1 MTFLKKSDSPLTTLG
16 ADIPSMSSLSN
27 SPRII
32 TSSRNVQL
40 KRWTSLLD
48 SKGVTQHQQC
58 LVSGKKLVRQILVQ
72 FPNLCSELLYPTLRS
87 PLLTPPQQ
95 VTHVRLIPE
104 LFRKLDLLGTRFP
117 LLVCQVPS
125 MTPASLTSPPRGLEV
140 LCPFGDPTN
149 VGAIIRSSCAFNV
162 TSLIFLRE
170 AAHPFHLKSIRASS
184 GAVFHQGMLW
194 GPGVA
199 ELHQEEVLQWI
210 TALDLK
216 GENLSSWKWPKNVR
230 VLIGEEGVGL
240 TKPAFPRILAI
251 PQTKKA
257 NSLNA
262 AIAASIALYSY
273 RQQHPLVS
281 PNCPG

>member
-1 MTFLKKSDSPLTTLG
+1 
-16 ADIPSMSSLSN
+16 MSSLSN
-27 SPRII
+27 FQKTI

-48 SKGVTQHQQC
+48 SKGVTHHQQC
-58 LVSGKKLVRQILVQ
+58 LVSGKKLVQQILVQ
-72 FPNLCSELLYPTLRS
+72 FPKVCLEVLYPTLRA
-87 PLLTPPQQ
+87 PFLITPRQ
-95 VTHVRLIPE
+95 VTHFRLIPE
-104 LFRKLDLLGTRFP
+104 LFRKLDLQGTRFP

-125 MTPASLTSPPRGLEV
+125 LALVSLTSPPRGLEV

-162 TSLIFLRE
+162 TSLILLRE

-184 GAVFHQGMLW
+184 GAVFHQGMLR

-199 ELHQEEVLQWI
+199 ELHKEEVLQWI

-216 GENLSSWKWPKNVR
+216 GENLASWKWPKDVR
-230 VLIGEEGVGL
+230 LLIGEEGVGL
-240 TKPAFPRILAI
+240 TKEAFPRILAI

-281 PNCPG
+281 PDCPG

>member
-1 MTFLKKSDSPLTTLG
+1 LTTFD
-16 ADIPSMSSLSN
+16 AYNPSMSSSSN
-27 SPRII
+27 SPSTI
-32 TSSRNVQL
+32 TSPRNVQL

-48 SKGVTQHQQC
+48 SKGLKHHHQC
-58 LVSGKKLVRQILVQ
+58 LVQGEKLVRQILAQ
-72 FPNLCSELLYPTLRS
+72 FPQLCLDVLYPTLRS
-87 PLLTPPQQ
+87 TLLKTPQ
-95 VTHVRLIPE
+95 HVIHYRLTKE
-104 LFRKLDLLGTRFP
+104 LFRTLDLLGTRFP
-117 LLVCQVPS
+117 LLVCRIPPITS
-125 MTPASLTSPPRGLEV
+125 ASLTSPPRGLEV

-162 TSLIFLRE
+162 TSLILLRE

-184 GAVFHQGMLW
+184 GAVFHQRMSW
-194 GPGVA
+194 GVGVA
-199 ELHQEEVLQWI
+199 ELHKEEVLQWI

-216 GENLSSWKWPKNVR
+216 GKNLSSWKWTKNVR
-230 VLIGEEGVGL
+230 LLIGEEGVGL
-240 TKPAFPRILAI
+240 PRQAFPRTLAI

-281 PNCPG
+281 PDCPG